1 MCGRYT
7 LATDLEE
14 FLSEL
19 GLDFPPEVAHP
30 RRYNISP
37 SQPVLGIVA
46 DPHPRIEIMEWGF
59 IPGWAKPDRPMKP
72 VINARVESIEEK
84 KPYFR
89 GAFHSARCAV
99 IADGFY
105 EWMKRGKEKH
115 PYRIMLKDQRP
126 FAMAG
131 LWSYLNIGDGTER
144 ATCAI
149 ITTRPNELMQ
159 GIHDR
164 MPAIIDTA
172 DIPHWL
178 DPKTRERDLF
188 SLLEP
193 FPADRMKAY
202 EVGRQVNSP
211 GNDNPDCIK
220 GISDEEGGE
229 EE

>member
-14 FLSEL
+14 FLTEL

-30 RRYNISP
+30 RRYNIAP
-37 SQPVLGIVA
+37 SQPILGIVA

-59 IPGWAKPDRPMKP
+59 IPSWAKPEQGMKP

-105 EWMKRGKEKH
+105 EWAKRGKEKQ
-115 PYRIMLKDQRP
+115 PYRIMLKNESP

-131 LWSYLNIGDGTER
+131 LWSHFNAGDGSER

-149 ITTRPNELMQ
+149 ITTRPNELMG

-164 MPAIIDTA
+164 MPAILGTA

-193 FPADRMKAY
+193 FPADQMKAY
-202 EVGRQVNSP
+202 EVGRHVNSP
-211 GNDNPDCIK
+211 GVDQPSCIES
-220 GISDEEGGE
+220 IGGE
-229 EE
+229 GESG

>member
-7 LATDLEE
+7 LASDLEE
-14 FLSEL
+14 FLKEL

-30 RRYNISP
+30 RRYNIAP
-37 SQPVLGIVA
+37 SQPILGIVA

-59 IPGWAKPDRPMKP
+59 IPGWAKPERGMKP
-72 VINARVESIEEK
+72 VINARVESIQEG

-89 GAFHSARCAV
+89 GAFRSARCAV

-105 EWMKRGKEKH
+105 EWKKIGKEKF
-115 PYRIMLKDQRP
+115 PYRITLRDGRP

-131 LWSYLNIGDGTER
+131 VWSHYNGGDGSEH

-149 ITTRPNELMQ
+149 ITTRPNELMK

-164 MPAIIDTA
+164 MPAIIA
-172 DIPHWL
+172 PSDIPHWL
-178 DPKTRERDLF
+178 DPKARENDLF

-193 FPADRMKAY
+193 YSAEEMTAY
-202 EVGRQVNSP
+202 EVSRSVNSP
-211 GNDNPDCIK
+211 GNDSPSCIESM
-220 GISDEEGGE
+220 SDESAVGE
-229 EE
+229 